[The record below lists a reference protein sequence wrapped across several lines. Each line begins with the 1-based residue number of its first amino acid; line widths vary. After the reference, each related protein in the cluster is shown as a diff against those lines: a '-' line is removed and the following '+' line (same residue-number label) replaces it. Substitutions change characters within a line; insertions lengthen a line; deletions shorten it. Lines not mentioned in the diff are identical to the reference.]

1 MPIYT
6 LRPSSPSSTTP
17 AWVRWM
23 PVWHGL
29 FFVTLVLATI
39 VALTDGLHT
48 WPFSIIMVCLS
59 LVTSLWYGVCVVVSP
74 LFWRKYPL
82 LTMGYLAIGWVLWC
96 GLVELDPVY
105 LFVLTGLYPQLFA
118 LAPLPGKIVGACVL
132 SAVAAWRQATFTGI
146 FSVNVFITLFAGIMS
161 IVMALFINTILE
173 QSQRQQRLIIE
184 LEETQQALA
193 TAERQAGMIDERQRL
208 AREIHD
214 TLAQG
219 FSSIVM
225 QLEGAE
231 AAFPA
236 EFCTLQGYLD
246 SARRTARENLAE
258 SRRLMWALQ
267 PTAFDHATLAE
278 ILSHLA
284 IGWSEESG
292 IAISTIVTGT
302 SQSLR
307 PEIEV
312 TLLRAAQETL
322 ANARK
327 YASASQVALTLSYMD
342 GMVILDVQD
351 NGVGFDPACLSAS
364 AVGQRPGGFGLKALR
379 ARIEQLDGTLSIESV
394 HGEGTT
400 IAVALPAV
408 SNESQFA
415 LEAAKAVDE

>member
-1 MPIYT
+1 MRISEP
-6 LRPSSPSSTTP
+6 RSSSISATTP
-17 AWVRWM
+17 AWMRWM
-23 PVWHGL
+23 PIWHGL
-29 FFVTLVLATI
+29 FYAALVLATG
-39 VALTDGLHT
+39 VALTDGSHPWQYVSTML
-48 WPFSIIMVCLS
+48 CLA
-59 LVTSLWYGVCVVVSP
+59 LGLGLWYGVCVVISP
-74 LFWRKYPL
+74 LSWRKRPL
-82 LTMGYLAIGWVLWC
+82 LTMGYFAIGWILWC
-96 GLVELDPVY
+96 WLVELDPVF
-105 LFVLTGLYPQLFA
+105 LFVMTGLYPQVFI
-118 LAPLPGKIVGACVL
+118 LAPLAGKIMGASL
-132 SAVAAWRQATFTGI
+132 LTAVAVWRQVTLTGA
-146 FSVNVFITLFAGIMS
+146 FDVGLFLTLFAGTIS
-161 IVMALFINTILE
+161 IIMALFIQAIVG
-173 QSQRQQRLIIE
+173 QSQRQQRLIDE
-184 LEETQQALA
+184 LEATQQALA
-193 TAERQAGMIDERQRL
+193 TAERQAGMMDERQRL

-231 AAFPA
+231 AAFPT
-236 EFCTLQGYLD
+236 EFRTLQGYLD

-267 PTAFDHATLAE
+267 PAAFDHATLAE

-327 YASASQVALTLSYMD
+327 YARASQVALTLSYMD

-379 ARIEQLDGTLSIESV
+379 TRIEQLDGTLSIESTP
-394 HGEGTT
+394 GEGTT

-408 SNESQFA
+408 SNESSFA
-415 LEAAKAVDE
+415 LEATKEVGE